1 MTEPKTKNIPAPV
14 YAAAGAGDL
23 AYRQL
28 RKLPA
33 LYADLSGRAA
43 NNGTELR
50 DELQKRAADAVRQA
64 NATLRQ
70 ANEAAAKLRGTEFDV
85 DRLRDAAMRNA
96 AAFVAG
102 AQAAQE
108 RAVALYAELVS
119 RGEKV
124 VGTGIVEAADTVNA
138 DIDATEGPAAL
149 TGTPTDVAKKAPAKK
164 ATRATATKTTPPKKS
179 TPAA

>member
-33 LYADLSGRAA
+33 LYADLSGKAA

-50 DELQKRAADAVRQA
+50 DELQKRAAEAVRQA

-70 ANEAAAKLRGTEFDV
+70 ANEAAAKLRSTEFDV
-85 DRLRDAAMRNA
+85 DRFREAALRNA

-108 RAVALYAELVS
+108 RAVALYAELIS

-124 VGTGIVEAADTVNA
+124 VGTGIVEAAETVNA
-138 DIDATEGPAAL
+138 DMDATEAPAAL
-149 TGTPTDVAKKAPAKK
+149 TGTPEDVANKAPAKK
-164 ATRATATKTTPPKKS
+164 ATAKKTTAAKK
-179 TPAA
+179 TTTTR